1 MLRNDG
7 EICCCGQVGMPAVF
21 RETVKK
27 AGRGLPRKEV
37 SSCFFSF
44 FFFLLASKGSYF
56 IFGGGSPYLTG
67 SLRTQA
73 SIAKQRNDSQNPTKA
88 RIPQPRERAP
98 FESAELS

>member
-37 SSCFFSF
+37 STLFFSF
-44 FFFLLASKGSYF
+44 SFSSSLQREAILSL
-56 IFGGGSPYLTG
+56 GGVLP
-67 SLRTQA
+67 
-73 SIAKQRNDSQNPTKA
+73 I
-88 RIPQPRERAP
+88 
-98 FESAELS
+98 